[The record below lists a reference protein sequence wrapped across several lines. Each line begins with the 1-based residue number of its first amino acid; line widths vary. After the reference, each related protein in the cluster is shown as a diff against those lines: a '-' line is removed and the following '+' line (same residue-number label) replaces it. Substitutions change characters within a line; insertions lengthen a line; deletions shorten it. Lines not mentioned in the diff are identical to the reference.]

1 MKMFFQNLSKRKIL
15 LLIINALISILMISC
30 VIFLYYY
37 LPASHQKTFTVE
49 KENSVHITKSHYG
62 NANNNN
68 NGMNSLSNGFVNAN
82 VRISSGRRPTP
93 IDRSFSSGLN
103 SYSSY
108 SSSSSSGSQEETIDD
123 TIYIDNDNYGDETYD
138 NSGNFAN
145 EKPATAP
152 VTIIE
157 RPVERNQMTQGDDDL
172 YYENYDDTDD
182 EDIDI
187 VSSGN
192 GKIVV
197 NIRKPLPMR
206 TTHKMTTTTTTTTEQ
221 PEPMQPVVENVYSV
235 SSEIVSNLKNQY
247 SVEDTKQINKAD
259 RSSSSSDAEYDK
271 EDGPDLDEWT
281 TETDAKGKRLIG
293 NNKSLVERSRQLL
306 LCESARTGELC
317 RMLFK
322 GTVG

>member
-1 MKMFFQNLSKRKIL
+1 MFLQNLSKRKIL

-37 LPASHQKTFTVE
+37 LPAASHQQQRTFMVD
-49 KENSVHITKSHYG
+49 K
-62 NANNNN
+62 
-68 NGMNSLSNGFVNAN
+68 NSLHYTSASSSSKRNHGGDSRSSIVNAN
-82 VRISSGRRPTP
+82 VRISNARRPQPET
-93 IDRSFSSGLN
+93 SEE
-103 SYSSY
+103 
-108 SSSSSSGSQEETIDD
+108 QEQDSIDD
-123 TIYIDNDNYGDETYD
+123 TIYIDNDNYGDSYVD
-138 NSGNFAN
+138 NSDNY
-145 EKPATAP
+145 ERLPATAP

-157 RPVERNQMTQGDDDL
+157 RPIERKKALQQKQQQQQTDDDL

-182 EDIDI
+182 EDI

-197 NIRKPLPMR
+197 NIKKPLPS
-206 TTHKMTTTTTTTTEQ
+206 T
-221 PEPMQPVVENVYSV
+221 PESPPMEPVVENVYSV
-235 SSEIVSNLKNQY
+235 SSEIVSNLN
-247 SVEDTKQINKAD
+247 SNIDDSATTKQINKPD
-259 RSSSSSDAEYDK
+259 DFIRDTSSYSDDSF
-271 EDGPDLDEWT
+271 DGANGDEWT
-281 TETDAKGKRLIG
+281 VETNDAKGKRLIG

>member
-1 MKMFFQNLSKRKIL
+1 MFFQNISKRKIL

-37 LPASHQKTFTVE
+37 LPAATKHQQQQQRMFTVE
-49 KENSVHITKSHYG
+49 KENSVHLMSSSKRNHVSGSSI
-62 NANNNN
+62 A
-68 NGMNSLSNGFVNAN
+68 NAN
-82 VRISSGRRPTP
+82 VRISNGRRPP
-93 IDRSFSSGLN
+93 LSSLSNEEDQRSA
-103 SYSSY
+103 
-108 SSSSSSGSQEETIDD
+108 EETAIDD
-123 TIYIDNDNYGDETYD
+123 TIYIDNDNYGDVDSYAD
-138 NSGNFAN
+138 NSGNY
-145 EKPATAP
+145 EKPVTAP

-157 RPVERNQMTQGDDDL
+157 RPIERKKAQQHQPDDDL

-182 EDIDI
+182 EDI

-197 NIRKPLPMR
+197 NIKKPLSLQ
-206 TTHKMTTTTTTTTEQ
+206 T
-221 PEPMQPVVENVYSV
+221 PEPAPIEPVVENVYSV

-247 SVEDTKQINKAD
+247 VIDDSSAATTKQINKPD
-259 RSSSSSDAEYDK
+259 DFLMRESSDDAT
-271 EDGPDLDEWT
+271 DGGDEWT
-281 TETDAKGKRLIG
+281 VEANDAKGKRLIG

>member
-1 MKMFFQNLSKRKIL
+1 MFFQNISKRKIL

-37 LPASHQKTFTVE
+37 LPAATKHQQQQQRMFTVD
-49 KENSVHITKSHYG
+49 KENSVHIMSSSKRNHVSG
-62 NANNNN
+62 SSSSIA
-68 NGMNSLSNGFVNAN
+68 NAN
-82 VRISSGRRPTP
+82 VRISNARRPP
-93 IDRSFSSGLN
+93 LSSLSNEDQRSA
-103 SYSSY
+103 
-108 SSSSSSGSQEETIDD
+108 EETAIDD
-123 TIYIDNDNYGDETYD
+123 TIYIDNDNYGDGDSYAD
-138 NSGNFAN
+138 NSGNY
-145 EKPATAP
+145 EKPVTAP

-157 RPVERNQMTQGDDDL
+157 RPIERKKAQQPQQPDDDL

-182 EDIDI
+182 EDI

-197 NIRKPLPMR
+197 NIKKPSLQ
-206 TTHKMTTTTTTTTEQ
+206 T
-221 PEPMQPVVENVYSV
+221 PEPQPIEPVVENVYSV

-247 SVEDTKQINKAD
+247 VIDDSSAATTKQINKPD
-259 RSSSSSDAEYDK
+259 DFLMRESSDDAS
-271 EDGPDLDEWT
+271 DGGVGDEWT
-281 TETDAKGKRLIG
+281 VEANDAKGKRLIG

>member
-1 MKMFFQNLSKRKIL
+1 MFFQNLSKRKIL

-37 LPASHQKTFTVE
+37 LPASHHQRTFTVE
-49 KENSVHITKSHYG
+49 KENSMHITKSHYG
-62 NANNNN
+62 NANNN
-68 NGMNSLSNGFVNAN
+68 GYVNAN
-82 VRISSGRRPTP
+82 VRISSGRRPVT
-93 IDRSFSSGLN
+93 S
-103 SYSSY
+103 SSY
-108 SSSSSSGSQEETIDD
+108 TSSSQEDAIDD
-123 TIYIDNDNYGDETYD
+123 TIYIDNDNYGDESYD

-145 EKPATAP
+145 EKPVTAP

-157 RPVERNQMTQGDDDL
+157 RPVERNQMTQDDEL

-197 NIRKPLPMR
+197 NIRKPLPR
-206 TTHKMTTTTTTTTEQ
+206 RLATTTTTSTTTERY

>member
-1 MKMFFQNLSKRKIL
+1 MFLQNISKRKIL

-37 LPASHQKTFTVE
+37 LPAATKHQQQQQPQQRMFMGE
-49 KENSVHITKSHYG
+49 KENSVHIMSSSKRNHVSG
-62 NANNNN
+62 SSIA
-68 NGMNSLSNGFVNAN
+68 NAN
-82 VRISSGRRPTP
+82 VRISNARRPP
-93 IDRSFSSGLN
+93 LSSLSNEEDQRSA
-103 SYSSY
+103 
-108 SSSSSSGSQEETIDD
+108 EETPIDD
-123 TIYIDNDNYGDETYD
+123 TIYIDNDNYGDGDSYAD
-138 NSGNFAN
+138 NSGNY
-145 EKPATAP
+145 EKPVTAP

-157 RPVERNQMTQGDDDL
+157 RPIERKKAQQQPDDDL

-182 EDIDI
+182 EDI

-197 NIRKPLPMR
+197 NIKKPLSLQ
-206 TTHKMTTTTTTTTEQ
+206 T
-221 PEPMQPVVENVYSV
+221 PEPPPIEPVVENVYSV

-247 SVEDTKQINKAD
+247 VIDDSSAATTKQINKPD
-259 RSSSSSDAEYDK
+259 DFLMRESSDDAI
-271 EDGPDLDEWT
+271 DGAVGDEWT
-281 TETDAKGKRLIG
+281 VEANDAKGKRLIG

>member
-1 MKMFFQNLSKRKIL
+1 MFLQNLSKRKIL

-37 LPASHQKTFTVE
+37 LPAAKHQQQQMRTFMVE
-49 KENSVHITKSHYG
+49 KENSRYTSSKRNHGDSRSSSI
-62 NANNNN
+62 
-68 NGMNSLSNGFVNAN
+68 VNAN
-82 VRISSGRRPTP
+82 VRISNARRP
-93 IDRSFSSGLN
+93 
-103 SYSSY
+103 
-108 SSSSSSGSQEETIDD
+108 SQSTSEEQEQDTIDD
-123 TIYIDNDNYGDETYD
+123 TIYIDNDNYGDSYSD
-138 NSGNFAN
+138 NSGNY
-145 EKPATAP
+145 ERLHVTAP

-157 RPVERNQMTQGDDDL
+157 RPIERKKTSQQQQADDDL

-182 EDIDI
+182 EDI

-197 NIRKPLPMR
+197 NIKKPLEP
-206 TTHKMTTTTTTTTEQ
+206 T
-221 PEPMQPVVENVYSV
+221 PEPPPAEPVVENVYSV
-235 SSEIVSNLKNQY
+235 SSEIVSNLNANIDD
-247 SVEDTKQINKAD
+247 SATTKQINKPD
-259 RSSSSSDAEYDK
+259 DFNRDTSYSDDSL
-271 EDGPDLDEWT
+271 DGSNGDEWT
-281 TETDAKGKRLIG
+281 VETNDAKGKRLIG

>member
-1 MKMFFQNLSKRKIL
+1 MIFQNISKRKIL

-37 LPASHQKTFTVE
+37 LPAATHQQKMFMVE
-49 KENSVHITKSHYG
+49 KENSVHIISSKRNHGSSS
-62 NANNNN
+62 
-68 NGMNSLSNGFVNAN
+68 NSIANAN
-82 VRISSGRRPTP
+82 VRISNARRP
-93 IDRSFSSGLN
+93 SLASSN
-103 SYSSY
+103 ENED
-108 SSSSSSGSQEETIDD
+108 QRFAEETAIDD
-123 TIYIDNDNYGDETYD
+123 TIYIDNDNYDSYGD
-138 NSGNFAN
+138 NSGNY
-145 EKPATAP
+145 ERPVTAP

-157 RPVERNQMTQGDDDL
+157 RPIERKKTQQKKQQADDDL

-182 EDIDI
+182 EDI

-197 NIRKPLPMR
+197 NIKKPL
-206 TTHKMTTTTTTTTEQ
+206 T
-221 PEPMQPVVENVYSV
+221 PEPPPMEPIVENVYSV

-247 SVEDTKQINKAD
+247 TADDSSTSKQINKAD
-259 RSSSSSDAEYDK
+259 DFMRESEDAI
-271 EDGPDLDEWT
+271 DGGGGDEWT
-281 TETDAKGKRLIG
+281 AVEANDAKGKRLIG

>member
-1 MKMFFQNLSKRKIL
+1 VKSEIGKKSAKMFFQNISKRKIL

-37 LPASHQKTFTVE
+37 LPAATHQQQQRMFMVE
-49 KENSVHITKSHYG
+49 KENSVHIMSSSKRTHGS
-62 NANNNN
+62 
-68 NGMNSLSNGFVNAN
+68 SSSIVNAN
-82 VRISSGRRPTP
+82 VRISNARRPSLAPTNEDQVDETP
-93 IDRSFSSGLN
+93 
-103 SYSSY
+103 
-108 SSSSSSGSQEETIDD
+108 IDD
-123 TIYIDNDNYGDETYD
+123 TIYIDNDNYGDGESYAD
-138 NSGNFAN
+138 NSGNY
-145 EKPATAP
+145 EKPVTAP

-157 RPVERNQMTQGDDDL
+157 RPIERKKVQQQQQGDDDL

-182 EDIDI
+182 EDI

-197 NIRKPLPMR
+197 NIKKPLPP
-206 TTHKMTTTTTTTTEQ
+206 T
-221 PEPMQPVVENVYSV
+221 PEPPPSEPVVENVYSV

-247 SVEDTKQINKAD
+247 NVDDSSATTKQINKPD
-259 RSSSSSDAEYDK
+259 DFLRESDDAV
-271 EDGPDLDEWT
+271 DGGVGDEWT
-281 TETDAKGKRLIG
+281 VETNDAKGKRLIG

-322 GTVG
+322 GTVD

>member
-1 MKMFFQNLSKRKIL
+1 MFFQNISKRKIL

-37 LPASHQKTFTVE
+37 LPAATKHQQQQQRMFTVD
-49 KENSVHITKSHYG
+49 KENSVHIMSSSKRNHVSG
-62 NANNNN
+62 SSSSIA
-68 NGMNSLSNGFVNAN
+68 NAN
-82 VRISSGRRPTP
+82 VRISNARRPP
-93 IDRSFSSGLN
+93 LSSLSNEDQRSA
-103 SYSSY
+103 
-108 SSSSSSGSQEETIDD
+108 EETAIDD
-123 TIYIDNDNYGDETYD
+123 TIYIDNDNYGDGDSYAD
-138 NSGNFAN
+138 NSGNY
-145 EKPATAP
+145 EKPVTAP

-157 RPVERNQMTQGDDDL
+157 RPIERKKAQQQQQPDDDL

-182 EDIDI
+182 EDI

-197 NIRKPLPMR
+197 NIKKPSLQ
-206 TTHKMTTTTTTTTEQ
+206 T
-221 PEPMQPVVENVYSV
+221 PEPQPIEPVVENVYSV

-247 SVEDTKQINKAD
+247 VIDDSSAATTKQINKPD
-259 RSSSSSDAEYDK
+259 DFLMRESSDDVS
-271 EDGPDLDEWT
+271 DGGVGDEWT
-281 TETDAKGKRLIG
+281 VEANDAKGKRLIG

>member
-1 MKMFFQNLSKRKIL
+1 MFLQNISKRKIL

-37 LPASHQKTFTVE
+37 LPAATHQQQQMRTFMVE
-49 KENSVHITKSHYG
+49 KENSPHYTSSKRNHG
-62 NANNNN
+62 D
-68 NGMNSLSNGFVNAN
+68 SRSSSSIVNAN
-82 VRISSGRRPTP
+82 VRISSARRPSPST
-93 IDRSFSSGLN
+93 SEE
-103 SYSSY
+103 
-108 SSSSSSGSQEETIDD
+108 QEQDSIDD
-123 TIYIDNDNYGDETYD
+123 TIYIDNDNYGDSYAD
-138 NSGNFAN
+138 NSGNYN
-145 EKPATAP
+145 YERLPVTAP

-157 RPVERNQMTQGDDDL
+157 RPIERKKISQKQQQADDDL

-182 EDIDI
+182 EDI

-197 NIRKPLPMR
+197 NIKKPLPP
-206 TTHKMTTTTTTTTEQ
+206 T
-221 PEPMQPVVENVYSV
+221 PEPPPMEPVVENVYSV
-235 SSEIVSNLKNQY
+235 SSEIVSNLNANIED
-247 SVEDTKQINKAD
+247 SVTTKQINKPDDFIRDTSAF
-259 RSSSSSDAEYDK
+259 SDDDSL
-271 EDGPDLDEWT
+271 DGAAGDEWT
-281 TETDAKGKRLIG
+281 VETNDSKGKRLIG

>member
-1 MKMFFQNLSKRKIL
+1 MFLQNLSKRKIL

-37 LPASHQKTFTVE
+37 LPAASHQQQMRTFVVE
-49 KENSVHITKSHYG
+49 KENSLHYTSASSSKRNHG
-62 NANNNN
+62 DRSS
-68 NGMNSLSNGFVNAN
+68 SLANAN
-82 VRISSGRRPTP
+82 VRISNARRPLP
-93 IDRSFSSGLN
+93 SWSEEQEQDSS
-103 SYSSY
+103 
-108 SSSSSSGSQEETIDD
+108 DD
-123 TIYIDNDNYGDETYD
+123 TIYIDNDNYGDSYAD
-138 NSGNFAN
+138 NSGNY
-145 EKPATAP
+145 ERLSVTAP

-157 RPVERNQMTQGDDDL
+157 RPIERKKTSQQKQQQQQADDDL

-182 EDIDI
+182 EDI

-197 NIRKPLPMR
+197 NIK
-206 TTHKMTTTTTTTTEQ
+206 K
-221 PEPMQPVVENVYSV
+221 PEPPTPESPPVEPVVENVYSV
-235 SSEIVSNLKNQY
+235 SSEIVSNLN
-247 SVEDTKQINKAD
+247 SNIDDSATTKQINKPD
-259 RSSSSSDAEYDK
+259 DFLRDTSSFSDDSL
-271 EDGPDLDEWT
+271 DGANGDEWT
-281 TETDAKGKRLIG
+281 VETNDAKGKRLIG

>member
-1 MKMFFQNLSKRKIL
+1 MFLQNISKRKIL

-37 LPASHQKTFTVE
+37 LPAATHHEQQQQRMYLMD
-49 KENSVHITKSHYG
+49 KENSVHIMSSSKRQQQQQH
-62 NANNNN
+62 
-68 NGMNSLSNGFVNAN
+68 NSIVNAN
-82 VRISSGRRPTP
+82 VRISNARRP
-93 IDRSFSSGLN
+93 SFSSLSN
-103 SYSSY
+103 DEDQRSA
-108 SSSSSSGSQEETIDD
+108 EIDD
-123 TIYIDNDNYGDETYD
+123 TIYIDNDNYGDSYAD
-138 NSGNFAN
+138 NSGNY
-145 EKPATAP
+145 EKPVTAP

-157 RPVERNQMTQGDDDL
+157 RPIERKKNQQQLQQQQQTDDDL

-182 EDIDI
+182 EDI

-197 NIRKPLPMR
+197 NIKKPLPSLP
-206 TTHKMTTTTTTTTEQ
+206 T
-221 PEPMQPVVENVYSV
+221 PEPPPMEPIVENVYSV

-247 SVEDTKQINKAD
+247 AVDDSAVTTSKQINKPD
-259 RSSSSSDAEYDK
+259 DYMRESSSDIDAVE
-271 EDGPDLDEWT
+271 GGDEWT
-281 TETDAKGKRLIG
+281 VEANDAKGKRLIG